1 MVPFIFT
8 KSVVICIHLFSVSII
23 ISPSSMPP
31 PASTI
36 TINTY
41 IHFPSPICVLT
52 RTSTHFFEILSHLL
66 IHAIIPC
73 YPIHRSYPCSFSRS
87 FGSSSFFFPTF
98 ISPFFGVES
107 SLPSSHPPTRISPQ
121 ISTSVYFHSF
131 QRTDDCSQHLV
142 ASSTHIHQ
150 LHNRVY

>member
-87 FGSSSFFFPTF
+87 FGSSSFFSPRSFPRFLALSRVFPRLIFPRIYLLRYQHQCIF
-98 ISPFFGVES
+98 I
-107 SLPSSHPPTRISPQ
+107 PSNVPMTAVSIW
-121 ISTSVYFHSF
+121 
-131 QRTDDCSQHLV
+131 
-142 ASSTHIHQ
+142 
-150 LHNRVY
+150 